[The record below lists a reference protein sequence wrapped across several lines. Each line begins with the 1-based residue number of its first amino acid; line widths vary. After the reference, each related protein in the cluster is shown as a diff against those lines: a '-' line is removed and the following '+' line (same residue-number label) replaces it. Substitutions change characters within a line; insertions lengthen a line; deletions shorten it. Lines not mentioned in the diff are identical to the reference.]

1 MTTEVSPETIDGLLT
16 AGFWLI
22 DVVDTYGP
30 GLAAAA
36 IAWAGWW
43 ALCRAADH
51 RDRRR
56 WNAAGREAADER
68 QEMARLTAAI
78 EAAPLIPT
86 QPGHDQNALDTC
98 NAIWNAEAREETDQ
112 S

>member
-1 MTTEVSPETIDGLLT
+1 MNAEVSPETVDGLLT

-22 DVVDTYGP
+22 DLIDTYGP

-51 RDRRR
+51 RNSRR
-56 WNAAGREAADER
+56 WNAAGRR
-68 QEMARLTAAI
+68 QTAGQ
-78 EAAPLIPT
+78 AAPLSP
-86 QPGHDQNALDTC
+86 DQTDLDTC
-98 NAIWNAEAREETDQ
+98 NAIWNATQAREETDQ
-112 S
+112 P